1 MRRNNGTLNGQLSR
15 VISELGHTDQLVVTD
30 AGLPIPP
37 GVERIDLAVRPNLPR
52 FLDLL
57 DTVLAETCVEA
68 ALLSEEIRE
77 HSPDM
82 LTAISERLAA
92 FGVVATYRPHSE
104 FKAATRT
111 ARAAVR
117 SGEFTPYANV
127 LLTAGVAYGAAREE

>member
-37 GVERIDLAVRPNLPR
+37 QVERVDLAVRENLPR

-57 DTVLAETCVEA
+57 DTVLAEVAVEGA
-68 ALLSEEIRE
+68 VLSAEIRE

-82 LTAISERLAA
+82 LAAIEDRLSRH
-92 FGVVATYRPHSE
+92 GVVPTLLPHTD
-104 FKAATRT
+104 FKAATT
-111 ARAAVR
+111 GARAAVR

-127 LLTAGVAYGAAREE
+127 LLTAGVVYG